1 MSTITVYVSTVS
13 SNMELKKQQQKI
25 KMVLDGKK
33 IDYEEADI
41 ATFPDLKTKMREL
54 AGEGS
59 MPPQIAKGDQY
70 LGDYAAFDMAVE
82 DEELMSF
89 LKL

>member
-1 MSTITVYVSTVS
+1 MPITVYVSTVS

-33 IDYEEADI
+33 IEYVIADI
-41 ATFPDLKTKMREL
+41 ATFPDLKTKMKEI
-54 AGEGS
+54 AGENATA
-59 MPPQIAKGDQY
+59 PQLAKDDEY
-70 LGDYAAFDMAVE
+70 LGDFDAFDAAVE
-82 DEELMSF
+82 DERLMEF